1 MKLFALTSCISPPTP
16 VNSNIIL
23 LCNSRIFY
31 RIPLTR
37 LWFRLPNTSS
47 ISIGYFAQRAEFV
60 TVITVGIITGVAGG
74 TNSAASSVWRREPGI
89 CIIFLF
95 DQINPG
101 ISRYFIVFDFINL
114 MRCRIKIYK

>member
-1 MKLFALTSCISPPTP
+1 MIIELFTCSRPKPSSLDTTVSLRS
-16 VNSNIIL
+16 
-23 LCNSRIFY
+23 NSRIFNG
-31 RIPLTR
+31 IPLTR
-37 LWFRLPNTSS
+37 FRIILSNT
-47 ISIGYFAQRAEFV
+47 IPVPIGNCIQRATLLAV
-60 TVITVGIITGVAGG
+60 VIVRIISRLAG
-74 TNSAASSVWRREPGI
+74 SAYAAASSVWRREPGI